1 MAPIWGSYVE
11 KGRTSAILFVVDSSC
26 PECIGSAT
34 IHLVNILD
42 HVLTRNSA
50 PLPVMI
56 VFSKTDLKSA
66 RSLMEIQYL
75 MRLESILSLQGG
87 LQMIQHVP
95 FNVVTKDNVETILD
109 WCMQF
114 ATLNNVAQPR
124 SEASVVQ

>member
-11 KGRTSAILFVVDSSC
+11 KNRTSAILFLVDSSC

-34 IHLVNILD
+34 IHLVNTLN

-56 VFSKTDLKSA
+56 VFSKSDLKSA
-66 RSLMEIQYL
+66 RNLMEIQYL
-75 MRLESILSLQGG
+75 MRLDTILRQGM
-87 LQMIQHVP
+87 QMIQHVT
-95 FNVVTKDNVETILD
+95 FNVVTKENIDTIIE

-114 ATLNNVAQPR
+114 VSPNNAQMPHTD
-124 SEASVVQ
+124 VVQQ

>member
-11 KGRTSAILFVVDSSC
+11 KNRTTAILFLVDASS

-34 IHLVNILD
+34 IHLVNILN

-56 VFSKTDLKSA
+56 VFSKSDLKSA
-66 RSLMEIQYL
+66 RNLMEIQYL
-75 MRLESILSLQGG
+75 MRLDTILRQGM
-87 LQMIQHVP
+87 QMIQHVS
-95 FNVVTKDNVETILD
+95 FNVVTKENMDTIHE

-114 ATLNNVAQPR
+114 VSPNNAQIPR
-124 SEASVVQ
+124 TDVTQQ